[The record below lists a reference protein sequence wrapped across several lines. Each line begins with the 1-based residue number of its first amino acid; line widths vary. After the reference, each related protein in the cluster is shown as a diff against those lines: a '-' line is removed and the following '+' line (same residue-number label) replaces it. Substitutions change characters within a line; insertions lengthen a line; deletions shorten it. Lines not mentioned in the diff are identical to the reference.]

1 MLSVEEPMAPGAAPG
16 DFDDDVA
23 HDLDEAWA
31 EIEPTVVRR
40 LLIAATQEFAVR
52 GYHGTT
58 TRDIA
63 ARAGLSP
70 AGVYVH
76 FRSKEELLY
85 RISLLGHQHALAH
98 IRASVAG
105 VDEPVERLRSMVGA
119 FSSWH
124 ARWHVPTRVIQYELG
139 ALSPAH
145 YDEIAALR
153 RDIDAVVRETLEYG
167 VGTGAFVVSDVG
179 GAALALLSLAI
190 DIARWYRPGGSR
202 TPESIGQLHADL
214 AERMLRTSSS
224 PDRNR

>member
-1 MLSVEEPMAPGAAPG
+1 LAPVGAPE
-16 DFDDDVA
+16 DFDDTIARDLDVA
-23 HDLDEAWA
+23 WSEV
-31 EIEPTVVRR
+31 EPVVVRR

-85 RISLLGHQHALAH
+85 RVSLLGHQHALAH
-98 IRASVAG
+98 IRAAVTG
-105 VDEPVERLRSMVGA
+105 IDEPVERLRSMVGA

-124 ARWHVPTRVIQYELG
+124 ARWQVPTRVIQYELG
-139 ALSPAH
+139 ALSEAH
-145 YDEIAALR
+145 YAEIAALR
-153 RDIDAVVRETLEYG
+153 RDIDGVVRQTIEYG
-167 VGTGAFVVSDVG
+167 VERGAFVVSDVG

-190 DIARWYRPGGSR
+190 DIARWYRAGGSR
-202 TPESIGQLHADL
+202 TPESIARLHADL
-214 AERMLRTSSS
+214 AERMLRA
-224 PDRNR
+224 

>member
-1 MLSVEEPMAPGAAPG
+1 MAPAGAPE
-16 DFDDDVA
+16 DVDDVVA
-23 HDLDEAWA
+23 RDLDEAWG
-31 EIEPTVVRR
+31 EIEPAVVRR
-40 LLIAATQEFAVR
+40 LMIAGTQEFAVR
-52 GYHGTT
+52 GYPGTT

-85 RISLLGHQHALAH
+85 RISLVGHQHALAH
-98 IRASVAG
+98 IRAAVAG
-105 VDEPVERLRSMVGA
+105 VDEPVERLQSMVSA

-139 ALSPAH
+139 ALSDAH
-145 YDEIAALR
+145 YTEIAALR

-167 VGTGAFVVSDVG
+167 VDRGAFAVSDVG

-214 AERMLRTSSS
+214 AERMLRAPST
-224 PDRNR
+224 PPQGR

>member
-1 MLSVEEPMAPGAAPG
+1 MAPAAAPG
-16 DFDDDVA
+16 DFDDAVA
-23 HDLDEAWA
+23 HDLDEAWV

-85 RISLLGHQHALAH
+85 RISLVGHQHALTH

-145 YDEIAALR
+145 YEEIAALR
-153 RDIDAVVRETLEYG
+153 RDIDAVVRETIEYG
-167 VGTGAFVVSDVG
+167 VEKGAFVVSDVG

-214 AERMLRTSSS
+214 AERMMRTPSCA
-224 PDRNR
+224 DRTV